1 MKPEDDETHRLQRWV
16 HRSLLIGLV
25 VSALLLAAGLLA
37 ATRVPRPE
45 DSQMPQPIG
54 ALVRSA
60 LLGEGEALMTLG
72 LLALMAT
79 PVIRVGVLAAGWS
92 VEGEL
97 RFAAV
102 AAAVLI
108 LLGASLYLGMG

>member
-1 MKPEDDETHRLQRWV
+1 MKPEDSETHRLQRWV
-16 HRSLLIGLV
+16 HRSLLAGLV
-25 VSALLLAAGLLA
+25 LSGLLLALGLAA

-45 DSQMPQPIG
+45 DGQMPQPMG
-54 ALVRSA
+54 ALVEHAAR
-60 LLGEGEALMTLG
+60 GDGEALMTLG

-102 AAAVLI
+102 AAAVLV

>member
-1 MKPEDDETHRLQRWV
+1 MKSEKSETHRLQRWV
-16 HRSLLIGLV
+16 HRSLLAGLV
-25 VSALLLAAGLLA
+25 LSGLLLALGLAA
-37 ATRVPRPE
+37 ATRVSRPE
-45 DSQMPQPIG
+45 DVQTPQPRG
-54 ALVRSA
+54 AMVESA
-60 LLGEGEALMTLG
+60 ARGEGEALMTLG

-102 AAAVLI
+102 AAAVLV
-108 LLGASLYLGMG
+108 LLGASFYLGMG